1 MTYNLVIELEQETDG
16 RWIAEIPALPGVM
29 AYGSTQSEAA
39 QEVKALASR
48 VLIDQENSCGA
59 YPTARVI
66 PFVEAFPAGSA
77 VSPSR
82 TGDRYSPFG
91 VAPLK
96 AGTGS
101 RFRSRPATMRPI
113 GEIRRPNFLEMDL
126 GTASRDSAQ
135 GLSPLPRNRRG

>member
-101 RFRSRPATMRPI
+101 RFRSR
-113 GEIRRPNFLEMDL
+113 L
-126 GTASRDSAQ
+126 ASSAQ
-135 GLSPLPRNRRG
+135 NLGLTLRNGCQLGMRASELSFPNIAGTR